1 MLIFEKSYRRTAK
14 KLRHHFTITFLQ
26 S

>member
-1 MLIFEKSYRRTAK
+1 MLIFEKSYRKTGK
-14 KLRHHFTITFLQ
+14 KLRHYFTITFLQ